1 MVEQII
7 PKFGEYGGAV
17 VVAHPDGTANLYGH
31 VYDYVVKPG
40 QKIEKGDPLAKI
52 IFVALTSANLD
63 FDNSISSVITRQ

>member
-1 MVEQII
+1 MHRKVVFDEII

-40 QKIEKGDPLAKI
+40 PEDRKG
-52 IFVALTSANLD
+52 
-63 FDNSISSVITRQ
+63 